1 MISLRATDP
10 ERDAPALHS
19 VMGDGASCKYLSH
32 PPKPSVSETAAQ
44 LANWVGMAPQH
55 DWVIVAEGS
64 AEALGRVTIYIRDD
78 GNWEAGIFVCPNQQ
92 GCGIAAQA
100 MRLAI
105 DRVDQ
110 SDLPRRIM
118 ADIDPDN
125 TPSLQLFAS
134 LGFQYE
140 GRLRKVCETHIGVR
154 DSVIMSL
161 ISTDPRVWR

>member
-1 MISLRATDP
+1 MISLRPTDP

-19 VMGDGASCKYLSH
+19 VMGDGPSCLYLSH
-32 PPKPSVSETAAQ
+32 PPTRSVSETAAH
-44 LANWVGMAPQH
+44 LSKWVTMAPQH

-64 AEALGRVTIYIRDD
+64 AEAVGRVTIYKRDD
-78 GNWEAGIFVCPNQQ
+78 GNWEAGIIVCPSKQ

-100 MRLAI
+100 MRIAI

-110 SDLPRRIM
+110 SDLPRRII

-125 TPSLQLFAS
+125 NPSLKLFAS
-134 LGFQYE
+134 LGFQNE
-140 GRLRKVCETHIGVR
+140 GRLRKVYETHIGIR

-161 ISTDPRVWR
+161 VNTDPRAWR